1 MKYEIDYKTAYQA
14 HAGTSFFPEKRAKS
28 EQEEFQ
34 AHVKNISEYFQS
46 LVKIEEQKKIA
57 QDLTE
62 LYIKKYH
69 KLYTDY
75 LHSRSGLMSTMITGP
90 ANFPVRRMEKK
101 NQSVD
106 NKLNALLDFTKSK
119 KAKYAKII
127 SDVKPEGWNEL
138 EELKDK
144 LANMEKFHEG
154 MKKANSLLKKLSK
167 QGGVS
172 ISIFKELFEIESG
185 LTIPFM
191 VEMHWRNAPVQ
202 NGYESFELTNHNS
215 RMKTVRAKI
224 NQLERIENATEQ
236 DNKES
241 AFPGGTIVQNKIEDR
256 LQILFDDIPAAE
268 LRTELKSNGFRWSP
282 KNKAWQRQLTRNAL
296 FALKSLSFMGG
307 E

>member
-1 MKYEIDYKTAYQA
+1 MKYAIDYEVAYKA
-14 HAGTSFFPEKRAKS
+14 HSGTSFSPEKRAKS

-34 AHVKNISEYFQS
+34 AHIKNVTEYFQS
-46 LVKIEEQKKIA
+46 LVKIDEQKQIA

-90 ANFPVRRMEKK
+90 ANFPVRRMQKK

-106 NKLNALLDFTKSK
+106 NKLNALLDFTKTK

-138 EELKDK
+138 EELKKK

-154 MKKANSLLKKLSK
+154 MKKANSLIKKLYK
-167 QGGVS
+167 VGGVTVDE
-172 ISIFKELFEIESG
+172 FKKTFEVETG
-185 LTIPFM
+185 LTIEFM
-191 VEMHWRNAPVQ
+191 VEMHWRKAPVQ
-202 NGYESFELTNHNS
+202 NGYEFFELTNHNN
-215 RMKTVRAKI
+215 RMKTVRDNIK
-224 NQLERIENATEQ
+224 QLERQENTTEE
-236 DNKES
+236 DNKETS
-241 AFPGGTIVQNKIEDR
+241 FNGGTIVQNKSENR
-256 LQILFDDIPAAE
+256 LQILFDEIPSNE
-268 LRTELKSNGFRWSP
+268 IRTELKRNGFRWSP
-282 KNKAWQRQLTRNAL
+282 KFSAWQRQLTGNAI
-296 FALKSLSFMGG
+296 FALKRLSFMGG

>member
-1 MKYEIDYKTAYQA
+1 MNLEIDYETAYRA
-14 HAGTSFFPEKRAKS
+14 HSGTSFSPEKRAKS

-34 AHVKNISEYFQS
+34 AHIKNVTEFFQS
-46 LVKIEEQKKIA
+46 LVKIDEQKQIA

-75 LHSRSGLMSTMITGP
+75 LHSRSGLMSAMITGP

-138 EELKDK
+138 EELKNK

-167 QGGVS
+167 QGGVTVS
-172 ISIFKELFEIESG
+172 TFKELFEIESG
-185 LTIPFM
+185 LTISFM
-191 VEMHWRNAPVQ
+191 IEMHWRSAPVQ

-224 NQLERIENATEQ
+224 KQLESQESSTEE
-236 DNKES
+236 DNQETS
-241 AFPGGTIVQNKIEDR
+241 FEGGTIVQNQAENR
-256 LQILFDDIPAAE
+256 LQILFDDIPSAE
-268 LRTELKSNGFRWSP
+268 IRTELKSNGFRWSR
-282 KNKAWQRQLTRNAL
+282 KFSAWQRQLTNNAI
-296 FALKSLSFMGG
+296 FAVRRLSFVGSN
-307 E
+307 